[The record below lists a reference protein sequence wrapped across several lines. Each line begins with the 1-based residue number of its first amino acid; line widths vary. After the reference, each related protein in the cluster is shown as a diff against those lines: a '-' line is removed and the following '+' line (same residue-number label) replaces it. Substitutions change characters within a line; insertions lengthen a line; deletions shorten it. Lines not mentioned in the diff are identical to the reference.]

1 MKKSTKRKLLTA
13 VVTGIKE
20 DLESGDITAIWELLD
35 KTPESALISFLTEE
49 MWEEF
54 EDKKKTNKVETV

>member
-1 MKKSTKRKLLTA
+1 MNKKNKNKLDF
-13 VVTGIKE
+13 GKE
-20 DLESGDITAIWELLD
+20 G
-35 KTPESALISFLTEE
+35 SALISFLTEE